1 MYGLWP
7 VPFNDGCAV
16 ASMDMSTEYEVILL
30 TSEGTIW
37 DRAGQAGAEQAAEK
51 VFDCEKSEAKSRG
64 IPHLAKNERDTPN
77 FLYAALE
84 RTACAALFR
93 ESRRKFREPTKL
105 HRKSRIWGTQ
115 GTF

>member
-51 VFDCEKSEAKSRG
+51 VFDCEKVRGEESWYPTSRKKRARY
-64 IPHLAKNERDTPN
+64 PEFPVR
-77 FLYAALE
+77 
-84 RTACAALFR
+84 
-93 ESRRKFREPTKL
+93 S
-105 HRKSRIWGTQ
+105 S
-115 GTF
+115 